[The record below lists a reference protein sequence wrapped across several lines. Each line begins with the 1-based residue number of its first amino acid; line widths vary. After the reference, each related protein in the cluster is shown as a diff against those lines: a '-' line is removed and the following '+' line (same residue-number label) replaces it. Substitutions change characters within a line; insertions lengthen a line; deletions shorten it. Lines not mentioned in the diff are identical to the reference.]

1 MPYENSRRYLNA
13 FNEIEDALR
22 RLVDADKRERFYE
35 LIEKAAQKDKSIKT
49 YSDDLKEFADLRNAI
64 VHDRIGGEPI
74 AVPHY
79 KTVIRIEKIRDFILA
94 PPTVEPIFFKEVV
107 TCKPDDN
114 VSEVAKIMLKNSFSQ
129 IPIYDGE
136 IFKGLLTTETISRW
150 LADRLEANEGILM
163 EESVG
168 VVATFC
174 EYDNNYRFISRRA
187 TLYDVLEHFND
198 FPRSGRNLNAII
210 ITNSGKVNQKPL
222 GIVTVYD
229 LPEIYRTIY
238 DFGDGE

>member
-79 KTVIRIEKIRDFILA
+79 KTVIRIEKIRDFILDLQLLSQY
-94 PPTVEPIFFKEVV
+94 FLK
-107 TCKPDDN
+107 KLLH
-114 VSEVAKIMLKNSFSQ
+114 VSQMTMLV
-129 IPIYDGE
+129 
-136 IFKGLLTTETISRW
+136 R
-150 LADRLEANEGILM
+150 
-163 EESVG
+163 
-168 VVATFC
+168 
-174 EYDNNYRFISRRA
+174 
-187 TLYDVLEHFND
+187 
-198 FPRSGRNLNAII
+198 
-210 ITNSGKVNQKPL
+210 
-222 GIVTVYD
+222 
-229 LPEIYRTIY
+229 
-238 DFGDGE
+238 